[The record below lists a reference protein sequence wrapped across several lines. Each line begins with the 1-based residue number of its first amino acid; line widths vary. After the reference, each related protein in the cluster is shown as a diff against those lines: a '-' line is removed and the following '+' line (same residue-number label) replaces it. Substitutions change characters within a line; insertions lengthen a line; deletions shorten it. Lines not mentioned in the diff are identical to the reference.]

1 MQLATILG
9 VFLAG
14 TAGTMVLGLFSKW
27 VDRKVTARV
36 QFREGPPLLQPVY
49 DVLKLL
55 GKETLVPQ
63 NAQRTGFLLAP
74 LVGFAAV
81 SVAASI
87 LWFTALVPTGVFVGD
102 LIVVIYFLTIPS
114 LCVIIGGTSSGSPY
128 GAIGGSREMKLL
140 ISYELPL
147 IVAVVAVLVRAEL
160 WTFRLGDLVAYQE
173 VHGAMALH
181 LSGLLALIVGVFCM
195 QAKLGLVPFDIP
207 EAETELMGGPFTEY
221 SGAPLAV
228 FYLAR
233 AMLLAVLPMFVIT
246 VFMGGID
253 LGFPGIIG
261 TVVKYVVLLVLIIL
275 IRNTNPR
282 VRIDHAVKFF
292 WYILTPVS
300 LAALLLAFAGY

>member
-1 MQLATILG
+1 MQLPTILG
-9 VFLAG
+9 VFFAG
-14 TAGTMVLGLFSKW
+14 TAGTMALGLFSKW

-36 QFREGPPLLQPVY
+36 QFRKGPPLLQPLY

-55 GKETLVPQ
+55 GKETLVPE
-63 NAQRTGFLLAP
+63 NARRSGFLLAP

-81 SVAASI
+81 SVVGAI
-87 LWFTALVPTGVFVGD
+87 LWYTAWKPGGVFLGD

-114 LCVIIGGTSSGSPY
+114 LSIIIGGTSSGSPY
-128 GAIGGSREMKLL
+128 GALGSSREMKLV

-147 IVAVVAVLVRAEL
+147 VLAIVAVLVRAEL
-160 WTFRLGDLVAYQE
+160 WTFRLGELVAYQQA
-173 VHGAMALH
+173 HGAMALH
-181 LSGLLALIVGVFCM
+181 LSGLLALIVAVFCV

-228 FYLAR
+228 FYLMR
-233 AMLLAVLPMFVIT
+233 AMLLAVLPLLLIT
-246 VFMGGID
+246 VFLGGVD
-253 LGFPGIIG
+253 LTFPGVIW
-261 TVVKYVVLLVLIIL
+261 TVVKYVVLLVVIVL

-282 VRIDHAVKFF
+282 LRIDHAVKFF

-300 LAALLLAFAGY
+300 LVALLLALAGY

>member
-1 MQLATILG
+1 MQLSTILSFFF
-9 VFLAG
+9 VG

-36 QFREGPPLLQPVY
+36 QFRKGPPLLQPVY

-55 GKETLVPQ
+55 GKETLVPES
-63 NAQRTGFLLAP
+63 ARRSGFLLAP
-74 LVGFAAV
+74 LAGFAAV
-81 SVAASI
+81 SVVGAI
-87 LWFTALVPTGVFVGD
+87 LWSTAWRPGGVFVGD

-114 LCVIIGGTSSGSPY
+114 LSIIIGGTASGSPY
-128 GAIGGSREMKLL
+128 GALGGSREMKLV

-147 IVAVVAVLVRAEL
+147 ILAVVAVLVRAQL
-160 WTFRLGDLVAYQE
+160 WTFRLGELVAYQQAN
-173 VHGAMALH
+173 GAMALH
-181 LSGLLALIVGVFCM
+181 LSGALALIVAVLCM

-228 FYLAR
+228 FYLMR
-233 AMLLAVLPMFVIT
+233 AMLLAVLPLLIIT
-246 VFMGGID
+246 VFLGGIN
-253 LGFPGIIG
+253 LQFPGVIW
-261 TVVKYVVLLVLIIL
+261 TLVKYVVLLVVIVL

-282 VRIDHAVKFF
+282 LRIDHAVKFF